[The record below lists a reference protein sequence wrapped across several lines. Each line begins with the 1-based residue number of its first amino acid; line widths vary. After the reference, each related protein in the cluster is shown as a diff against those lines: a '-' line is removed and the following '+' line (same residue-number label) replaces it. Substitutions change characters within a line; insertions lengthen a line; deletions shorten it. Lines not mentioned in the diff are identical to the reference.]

1 MNICQD
7 LRAANITTKTTIHFF
22 FMSIVTVM
30 SWCRYVASV
39 ENNQELAD
47 ILLIK
52 NLLPRVNAMTP
63 TER

>member
-1 MNICQD
+1 
-7 LRAANITTKTTIHFF
+7 
-22 FMSIVTVM
+22 MSIVTVM
-30 SWCRYVASV
+30 SWCRYVASA